1 MCDQKPVFI
10 LLIAAFIP
18 AFMMRDALAVD
29 RTPGEQSE
37 NVTPFRLPDRITTLD
52 GKTYEKVVLDKVE
65 ADGLLVLFSPVE
77 GGSGTAKLKFRNLPV
92 GLQERYGYDEDRAA
106 DYEAA
111 QARGE
116 AAWRAEHAVRMEQ
129 MEAAQ
134 AERAA
139 RERQMRAERE
149 AAEQARAEAARAE
162 AARYAQDQAVGY
174 YPGWYGSGWYGS
186 SSCRGGSRFKN
197 HVFKN
202 HVPCHTP
209 VSGMRSSPLS
219 PFMGIGPMRPSGK

>member
-10 LLIAAFIP
+10 LLIAAFVP
-18 AFMMRDALAVD
+18 AFTMRDALAAD
-29 RTPGEQSE
+29 RTPREPLE
-37 NVTPFRLPDRITTLD
+37 NVTPFRLPNRITTLD
-52 GKTYEKVVLDKVE
+52 GKTYEKVILDKVE

-92 GLQERYGYDEDRAA
+92 ELQERYGYDADRAA

-149 AAEQARAEAARAE
+149 AAEQARAEAAR
-162 AARYAQDQAVGY
+162 YAQDQAVGY
-174 YPGWYGSGWYGS
+174 YPGWSSGSYGSGY
-186 SSCRGGSRFKN
+186 CRGGSRFKN
-197 HVFKN
+197 HLP
-202 HVPCHTP
+202 HPAP
-209 VSGMRSSPLS
+209 VSGMRSSPIS
-219 PFMGIGPMRPSGK
+219 PFMKPMGWSGK

>member
-1 MCDQKPVFI
+1 MCDQKTVFI
-10 LLIAAFIP
+10 LLIAAFVP
-18 AFMMRDALAVD
+18 AFTMRDALAAD
-29 RTPGEQSE
+29 RTPREPLE

-52 GKTYEKVVLDKVE
+52 GKTYEKVILDKVE

-92 GLQERYGYDEDRAA
+92 GLQERYEYDADRAA

-129 MEAAQ
+129 MEAARAERAAWERQMQ
-134 AERAA
+134 AERAK
-139 RERQMRAERE
+139 
-149 AAEQARAEAARAE
+149 AEQARAE

-174 YPGWYGSGWYGS
+174 YPGWSSGGYGYGGYGSGS
-186 SSCRGGSRFKN
+186 RRGGSRFKN
-197 HVFKN
+197 HLP
-202 HVPCHTP
+202 HPAP
-209 VSGMRSSPLS
+209 VSGMRSSPIS
-219 PFMGIGPMRPSGK
+219 PFMKPMGWSGK

>member
-1 MCDQKPVFI
+1 MRDQKPVFI
-10 LLIAAFIP
+10 LLIAAFVQ
-18 AFMMRDALAVD
+18 AFTMRDALAAD
-29 RTPGEQSE
+29 RTPGESLE

-52 GKTYEKVVLDKVE
+52 GKTYKRVILDKVE

-92 GLQERYGYDEDRAA
+92 GLQERYGYDADRAA

-129 MEAAQ
+129 MEAVR

-139 RERQMRAERE
+139 WERQVRAERE
-149 AAEQARAEAARAE
+149 EAEQARAEAAR
-162 AARYAQDQAVGY
+162 YVQDQPVGY
-174 YPGWYGSGWYGS
+174 YPWWSSGGYGYGGYGSGS
-186 SSCRGGSRFKN
+186 RRGGSRFKN
-197 HVFKN
+197 HLP
-202 HVPCHTP
+202 HPAP
-209 VSGMRSSPLS
+209 VSGMRSSPIS
-219 PFMGIGPMRPSGK
+219 PFMKPMGWSGK

>member
-10 LLIAAFIP
+10 LLIAAFVP
-18 AFMMRDALAVD
+18 AFTMRDALAAD
-29 RTPGEQSE
+29 RTPRKPLE

-52 GKTYEKVVLDKVE
+52 GKTYEKVILDKVE

-92 GLQERYGYDEDRAA
+92 ELQERYGYDADRAT

-116 AAWRAEHAVRMEQ
+116 AAWRAQHAVRMEQ

-134 AERAA
+134 AEQAA
-139 RERQMRAERE
+139 WERQVRAERA
-149 AAEQARAEAARAE
+149 AAEQALAE
-162 AARYAQDQAVGY
+162 AARYAQDQPVGY
-174 YPGWYGSGWYGS
+174 YPGWSSGWYGSGWYGS
-186 SSCRGGSRFKN
+186 GSCRGGSRFKN
-197 HVFKN
+197 HV
-202 HVPCHTP
+202 PCSTP
-209 VSGMRSSPLS
+209 FSGMRSSPVS
-219 PFMGIGPMRPSGK
+219 PFMGPMRPSGR

>member
-1 MCDQKPVFI
+1 MYDQKPLFI
-10 LLIAAFIP
+10 LLIAAFVP
-18 AFMMRDALAVD
+18 AFTMRDALAAD
-29 RTPGEQSE
+29 RTPREPLE

-52 GKTYEKVVLDKVE
+52 GKTYEKVILDKVE

-92 GLQERYGYDEDRAA
+92 GLQERYEYDADRAA

-174 YPGWYGSGWYGS
+174 YPGWSSGWYGSGWYGS
-186 SSCRGGSRFKN
+186 GSCRGGSRFKN
-197 HVFKN
+197 HG
-202 HVPCHTP
+202 PCHTP
-209 VSGMRSSPLS
+209 VSGMRSSPIS
-219 PFMGIGPMRPSGK
+219 PFMKPMGWSGK

>member
-1 MCDQKPVFI
+1 MCDQKSVFI
-10 LLIAAFIP
+10 LLLAAFVP
-18 AFMMRDALAVD
+18 AFMVRDALAVD
-29 RTPGEQSE
+29 RTPGEQLE

-52 GKTYEKVVLDKVE
+52 GKTYEKVILDKVE
-65 ADGLLVLFSPVE
+65 ADGLLVLFSPAE

-92 GLQERYGYDEDRAA
+92 ELQERYGYDADRAA

-162 AARYAQDQAVGY
+162 AARYAQEQLY
-174 YPGWYGSGWYGS
+174 YPGWSSGWYGSGGYGS

-197 HVFKN
+197 HVRC
-202 HVPCHTP
+202 PTP
-209 VSGMRSSPLS
+209 VAGMRSSPMT
-219 PFMGIGPMRPSGK
+219 PFMGMGPMRPSGK